1 MIFTEVV
8 GSNEGAALEL
18 DGVVG
23 SSLKNIRKSLYKRG
37 SVYILRIIV
46 EESAK
51 FKEKQE
57 QQFRQSKHNMN
68 ANTKLEKVVKKIT
81 T

>member
-1 MIFTEVV
+1 M
-8 GSNEGAALEL
+8 EL
-18 DGVVG
+18 LDHCRRILG
-23 SSLKNIRKSLYKRG
+23 KSLNKRG
-37 SVYILRIIV
+37 SVYILGIIV

-68 ANTKLEKVVKKIT
+68 ANTKL
-81 T
+81 

>member
-1 MIFTEVV
+1 MK
-8 GSNEGAALEL
+8 LL
-18 DGVVG
+18 DHCRRILG
-23 SSLKNIRKSLYKRG
+23 KSLNKRG
-37 SVYILRIIV
+37 SVYIYRGLSGIIV

-68 ANTKLEKVVKKIT
+68 ANTKL
-81 T
+81 